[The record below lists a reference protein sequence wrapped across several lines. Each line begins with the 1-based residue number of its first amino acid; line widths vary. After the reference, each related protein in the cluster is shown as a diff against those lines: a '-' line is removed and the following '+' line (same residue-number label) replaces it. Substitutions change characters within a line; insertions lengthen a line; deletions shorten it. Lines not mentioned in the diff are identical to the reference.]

1 MRIVGQIDHPFIKI
15 TLLQINDKFLI
26 KLEHGLMEQTYKI
39 RICDEIPNTDV
50 VTQLVDETFLGQ
62 CIAQFS
68 TMNKA
73 LYESM
78 QRHNI
83 V

>member
-1 MRIVGQIDHPFIKI
+1 MRIVGNIDHPFIKI

-26 KLEHGLMEQTYKI
+26 KLEYGLIEQTYKI
-39 RICDEIPNTDV
+39 RICDEIPNTDI
-50 VTQLVDETFLGQ
+50 VTKLVDDVFLEQ

-68 TMNKA
+68 TMNKM

-78 QRHNI
+78 QRQGI